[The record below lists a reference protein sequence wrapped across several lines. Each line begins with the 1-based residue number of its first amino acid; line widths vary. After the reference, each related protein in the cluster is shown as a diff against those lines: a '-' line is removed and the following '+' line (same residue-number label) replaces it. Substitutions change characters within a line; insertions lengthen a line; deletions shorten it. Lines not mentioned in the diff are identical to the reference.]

1 MITIEEKLNV
11 FTKLILEDIQ
21 KEYEEKHQ
29 AISKENNAKIE
40 RYKISLEE
48 RKTYI
53 VDELIRKGK
62 NEKSKLISQAN
73 LDKKR
78 RILNKKQE
86 FINKILYDLQNK
98 AVKFTDSSEYE
109 VFLAKI
115 LSESLSNFK
124 EERTL
129 RIIVSQ
135 KDLEKYRYLIL
146 SEANKAG
153 FEEKD
158 VLLMAADEEVTGGV
172 VIYNQD
178 MTLKVDA
185 LIDTI
190 IEEFKPKIGQKLY
203 DVLKEA
209 GDLFE

>member
-29 AISKENNAKIE
+29 AISKENNARIE
-40 RYKISLEE
+40 KYKISLEE
-48 RKTYI
+48 RKTHI
-53 VDELIRKGK
+53 VDELVRKGK
-62 NEKSKLISQAN
+62 NEKNKLISQAS

-78 RILNKKQE
+78 RILNKKQG
-86 FINKILYDLQNK
+86 FINKILDDLQNE
-98 AVKFTDSSEYE
+98 AIKFTDSSEYE

-129 RIIVSQ
+129 RIIVSK

-146 SEANKAG
+146 GEVNKAG

-158 VLLMAADEEVTGGV
+158 VLLMAAHEEVTGG
-172 VIYNQD
+172 
-178 MTLKVDA
+178 
-185 LIDTI
+185 
-190 IEEFKPKIGQKLY
+190 
-203 DVLKEA
+203 
-209 GDLFE
+209 